1 MLYPIS
7 PARGLAPV
15 GAAQPIA
22 RSAPYSSYPYREQRG
37 QLFDYFPSTKL
48 AGHLRR
54 SVESAADW
62 LTASGKA
69 NAAAKSILH
78 PLETALQ
85 QRAVK
90 SAKPAAISGEA
101 AWGAK
106 EQSFAVKV
114 DTIARSQTNRG
125 FELAKDGSS
134 VIGAGTHSF
143 DVTIGGKSREIS
155 VAVGA
160 SDTNAQALGKLKGAI
175 NRSGTGV
182 TAEIKEDK
190 QAGTVRLE
198 IASRETGTKQAFTLT
213 DKDGSAVSSA
223 GLGNVAAAAAD
234 ASYRVNGG
242 SAAVSQSNR
251 VSIGTGVELELH
263 AVTDRAVDVK
273 VGLDADAIVKQVKEA
288 VGEASKLAGTFAEHA
303 SYLNPA
309 LRRSLDQAMSSGAA
323 ERLGI
328 AKNGSGWKLDEAK
341 LRSAIEARPEI
352 VKHDLGGSGGWAS
365 SLTRTLDRYESL
377 PAEMLLSSAAQRMTA
392 YTSNPFAGGIHSYW
406 QAPPSGWL
414 LNAMF

>member
-1 MLYPIS
+1 MLNPIS
-7 PARGLAPV
+7 ARGLSPI

-22 RSAPYSSYPYREQRG
+22 RTAPYSSFPYREQRG
-37 QLFDYFPSTKL
+37 QMFGYFPSAKL
-48 AGHLRR
+48 ASQLQR

-69 NAAAKSILH
+69 NAAAKDILN

-85 QRAVK
+85 QRSVK
-90 SAKPAAISGEA
+90 SAKPAAVSGEA

-106 EQSFAVKV
+106 EQSYAVKV
-114 DTIARSQTNRG
+114 DSIARSQTNRG

-134 VIGAGTHSF
+134 VIGAGTHSIN
-143 DVTIGGKSREIS
+143 VTIGGKSQA
-155 VAVGA
+155 VNVTVGA
-160 SDTNAQALGKLKGAI
+160 ADTNAQALGKLRDAI
-175 NRSGTGV
+175 NQSGTGV
-182 TAEIKEDK
+182 SAAIKEDK
-190 QAGTVRLE
+190 EAGTVRLE

-223 GLGNVAAAAAD
+223 GLGNVASAAAD

-242 SAAVSQSNR
+242 SASVSQSNQIT
-251 VSIGTGVELELH
+251 IGKDLRLELH

-273 VGLDADAIVKQVKEA
+273 IGLDADAIVKQVKEA
-288 VGEASKLAGTFAEHA
+288 VGEVNKLSGTFAENA
-303 SYLNPA
+303 GYLNPA
-309 LRRSLDQAMSSGAA
+309 LRRGLDQVMSSGAA

-341 LRSAIEARPEI
+341 LRSAIENRPEI
-352 VKHDLGGSGGWAS
+352 AKHDLSGSGGWAS
-365 SLTRTLDRYESL
+365 SLTRTLDRFESL
-377 PAEMLLSSAAQRMTA
+377 PAEMLLSPSAQRMTA
-392 YTSNPFAGGIHSYW
+392 YTSTAYSGLQTYW
-406 QAPPSGWL
+406 QAPSNGWF

>member
-1 MLYPIS
+1 MLYPVS
-7 PARGLAPV
+7 TRGLGPV

-22 RSAPYSSYPYREQRG
+22 RTAPYSSFPYREQRG
-37 QLFDYFPSTKL
+37 QLFDYFPSAKL
-48 AGHLRR
+48 VGQLRR

-69 NAAAKSILH
+69 NAAAKNILD
-78 PLETALQ
+78 PVESAMQ
-85 QRAVK
+85 QRTVK

-106 EQSFAVKV
+106 EQTFAVKV
-114 DTIARSQTNRG
+114 DSIARSQTNRG

-134 VIGAGTHSF
+134 VIGAGTHTF
-143 DVTIGGKSREIS
+143 NVTVGGKSQAVS
-155 VAVGA
+155 MAVGA
-160 SDTNAQALGKLKGAI
+160 TDTNAQALGKLRDAI

-182 TAEIKEDK
+182 KAEIMEDK
-190 QAGTVRLE
+190 EAGTVRLE
-198 IASRETGTKQAFTLT
+198 VASRETGTKQAFALT
-213 DKDGSAVSSA
+213 DMDGSAVSSA
-223 GLGNVAAAAAD
+223 GLGNVAVAAAD

-251 VSIGTGVELELH
+251 VTIGSDIRLELR
-263 AVTDRAVDVK
+263 AVTDKAVDVK

-288 VGEASKLAGTFAEHA
+288 VGEVNKLSGTFAEH
-303 SYLNPA
+303 STYLNPA
-309 LRRSLDQAMSSGAA
+309 LRRGLDQAMSSGAA

-341 LRSAIEARPEI
+341 LRSAIEGRPEI
-352 VKHDLGGSGGWAS
+352 AKHDLSGSGGWAS

-377 PAEMLLSSAAQRMTA
+377 PAEMLLSPAAQRMTA
-392 YTSNPFAGGIHSYW
+392 YSSSPFGGIHTYRQTPS
-406 QAPPSGWL
+406 SGWF